1 MPNIRATQRDA
12 DRLWGVFGVALG
24 ATFVVWTVSW
34 LVTGISEQDE
44 RCAQGM
50 LGPGGNFR
58 LEESSFPPDVSC
70 VYEHGTTFSSAG
82 ALVWIFWTAFVVLT
96 VSGLGALALEL
107 AGVRRVKAASRL
119 SRLAVT
125 GAAALAAVYVLA
137 FLVTGSPKSDPLQTC
152 SAFTTGIYERAQSV
166 HRTPF
171 PAQTTCVYADGR
183 TYDLVP
189 GWTGTLEW
197 TLLAATFVC
206 AAGAVRA
213 GRHADGDAGAGAAPR
228 VTEPDQSR

>member
-1 MPNIRATQRDA
+1 MPNIRASRRDA

-24 ATFVVWTVSW
+24 ATFVVWMVSW

-50 LGPGGNFR
+50 VGPGGRFR

-70 VYEHGTTFSSAG
+70 VYEDGTTLSSAG
-82 ALVWIFWTAFVVLT
+82 TLVWIFWVAVVVLA

-107 AGVRRVKAASRL
+107 TGVRGAKAATRL
-119 SRLAVT
+119 SRLAIT
-125 GAAALAAVYVLA
+125 GAAALTAVYALA
-137 FLVTGSPKSDPLQTC
+137 FFTTGSPKSDPLQTC

-171 PAQTTCVYADGR
+171 PAQTTCVYTDGK

-189 GWTGTLEW
+189 GWMGSLEW

-213 GRHADGDAGAGAAPR
+213 GRSADAGAGATPR

>member
-1 MPNIRATQRDA
+1 MPNIRASQRDA

-24 ATFVVWTVSW
+24 ATFVVWAVSW

-50 LGPGGNFR
+50 IGPGGNFR
-58 LEESSFPPDVSC
+58 LEGSSFPPNVSC
-70 VYEHGTTFSSAG
+70 VYEDGTTLSSAG
-82 ALVWIFWTAFVVLT
+82 ALVWLFWAALVVLT

-107 AGVRRVKAASRL
+107 SGIRGAKAASRL
-119 SRLAVT
+119 SKLAIT
-125 GAAALAAVYVLA
+125 GAAALAAVYALA
-137 FLVTGSPKSDPLQTC
+137 FLTTGSPKSDPLQTC
-152 SAFTTGIYERAQSV
+152 SALTTGIYERAESV
-166 HRTPF
+166 QRTPF

-189 GWTGTLEW
+189 GWTATLEW

-206 AAGAVRA
+206 ATGAVRA
-213 GRHADGDAGAGAAPR
+213 GRHADADATLR

>member
-1 MPNIRATQRDA
+1 MPNIRASQRDA

-24 ATFVVWTVSW
+24 ATFVVWMVSW

-50 LGPGGNFR
+50 VGPGGNFR

-70 VYEHGTTFSSAG
+70 VYEDGTTLSSAG
-82 ALVWIFWTAFVVLT
+82 ALVWIFWAAVVVLS

-107 AGVRRVKAASRL
+107 TGVRGAKAASRL
-119 SRLAVT
+119 SKLAVT
-125 GAAALAAVYVLA
+125 GAAALAAVYALA

-171 PAQTTCVYADGR
+171 PAQTTCVYADGK

-189 GWTGTLEW
+189 GWMGTLEW
-197 TLLAATFVC
+197 TLLAATFAC

-213 GRHADGDAGAGAAPR
+213 GRYAGSDTGAGAAPR

>member
-1 MPNIRATQRDA
+1 MSNIRGSQRDA

-24 ATFVVWTVSW
+24 ATFVVWMASW

-50 LGPGGNFR
+50 VGPGGRFR
-58 LEESSFPPDVSC
+58 LEESSFPPNVSC
-70 VYEHGTTFSSAG
+70 VYEDGTTLSSAG
-82 ALVWIFWTAFVVLT
+82 ALVWIFWVAVVVLT

-107 AGVRRVKAASRL
+107 TGVRGAKAATRL
-119 SRLAVT
+119 SRLAIT
-125 GAAALAAVYVLA
+125 GAGALAAVYALA
-137 FLVTGSPKSDPLQTC
+137 FLTTGFPKSDPLETC

-171 PAQTTCVYADGR
+171 PAQTTCVYADGK

-189 GWTGTLEW
+189 GWMGTLEW
-197 TLLAATFVC
+197 TLLAATLVC

-213 GRHADGDAGAGAAPR
+213 GRYADAGAGATPGEAPSSPAK
-228 VTEPDQSR
+228 EM

>member
-1 MPNIRATQRDA
+1 MPNIRASQRDA

-50 LGPGGNFR
+50 VGPGGNFR
-58 LEESSFPPDVSC
+58 LEESGFPPDVSC
-70 VYEHGTTFSSAG
+70 VYEDGTTLSSAG
-82 ALVWIFWTAFVVLT
+82 ALVWIFWAAVVVLT

-107 AGVRRVKAASRL
+107 AGVRGAKAASRL
-119 SRLAVT
+119 SKLAIT
-125 GAAALAAVYVLA
+125 GAAALAAVYALA

-171 PAQTTCVYADGR
+171 PAQTTCVYADGK

-189 GWTGTLEW
+189 GWMGTLEW
-197 TLLAATFVC
+197 TLLAATSVC

-213 GRHADGDAGAGAAPR
+213 GRYADGDTGAGVTPR